1 MSGFVVKGWCP
12 DAWRPMMAGDGLLV
26 RVRPPLAR
34 LTAQQAEGLCDAAKA
49 HGNGQIDLTARAN
62 LQLRGVAEATWPA
75 LLEIGRAH
83 V

>member
-34 LTAQQAEGLCDAAKA
+34 LTARQVEGLCEAATRY
-49 HGNGQIDLTARAN
+49 GNGQIDLTSRAN
-62 LQLRGVAEATWPA
+62 LQLRGATDTSWPA
-75 LLEIGRAH
+75 LLADL
-83 V
+83 